1 MSENESNI
9 FEIIAEWK
17 IRRLKQPKSFDD
29 EELVKRWVLYSLG
42 LEETAQEIYLYLE
55 KYGSS
60 TSTEIAKA
68 LNISPNTARKYLDDL
83 HTVGLTDYI
92 GREYHLTYDSLSKA
106 IELVLIPRLTDT
118 LKTIARIAREA
129 VGKGRVEVMP
139 PSTGEKYERRDV
151 LKFYSSAIIT
161 RKMIEMWYKLGKK
174 IIIKSYG
181 KLSFEKDIDPQMA
194 EEVIDSIIS
203 YGPIYIPYELYS
215 ALSYKFKSMGSLNLI
230 E

>member
-1 MSENESNI
+1 MSETGI

-17 IRRLKQPKSFDD
+17 IRRLKQLKSLDD
-29 EELVKRWVLYSLG
+29 IDLVKRWILYSLG

-55 KYGSS
+55 KMGSS

-106 IELVLIPRLTDT
+106 IELILIPRLTDT
-118 LKTIARIAREA
+118 LKTIARIARETIDRRKIGIETQLA
-129 VGKGRVEVMP
+129 SERY
-139 PSTGEKYERRDV
+139 GEREV
-151 LKFYSSAIIT
+151 LKFFSSMIIT
-161 RKMIEMWYKLGKK
+161 RKMVEMWYRLGKK
-174 IIIKSYG
+174 VVIKSFS

-194 EEVIDSIIS
+194 EEVIDSIES
-203 YGPIYIPYELYS
+203 YGPVYISPQLYS
-215 ALSYKFKSMGSLNLI
+215 ILSYKFKSIGSLELI

>member
-1 MSENESNI
+1 MSETGI

-17 IRRLKQPKSFDD
+17 IRRLKQLKSLDD
-29 EELVKRWVLYSLG
+29 IDLVKRWILYSLG

-55 KYGSS
+55 KMGSS

-106 IELVLIPRLTDT
+106 IELILIPRLTDT
-118 LKTIARIAREA
+118 LKTIARIARETIDRRKIGIETLLA
-129 VGKGRVEVMP
+129 DERYGRKE
-139 PSTGEKYERRDV
+139 V
-151 LKFYSSAIIT
+151 LKFFSSMRIT
-161 RKMIEMWYKLGKK
+161 RKMVEIWYRFGKK
-174 IIIKSYG
+174 VVIKSFG

-194 EEVIDSIIS
+194 EEVIDSIES
-203 YGPIYIPYELYS
+203 YGPVYISPQLYS
-215 ALSYKFKSMGSLNLI
+215 ILSYKFKSIGSLELI

>member
-1 MSENESNI
+1 MSETGI

-17 IRRLKQPKSFDD
+17 IRRLKQLKSLDD
-29 EELVKRWVLYSLG
+29 RDLVKRWILYSLG

-55 KYGSS
+55 KMGSS

-106 IELVLIPRLTDT
+106 IELILIPRLTDT
-118 LKTIARIAREA
+118 LKTIARIARETIDRRKIGIEA
-129 VGKGRVEVMP
+129 QLASERY
-139 PSTGEKYERRDV
+139 GEREV
-151 LKFYSSAIIT
+151 LKFFSSMIIT
-161 RKMIEMWYKLGKK
+161 RKMVEMWYRLGKK
-174 IIIKSYG
+174 VVIKSFS

-194 EEVIDSIIS
+194 EEVIDSIES
-203 YGPIYIPYELYS
+203 YGPIYISPQLYS
-215 ALSYKFKSMGSLNLI
+215 ILSYKFKSIGSLKLI